1 MKTFETCS
9 PEETETLAAQIAAE
23 TRPGTILLLRGDL
36 GAGKT
41 AFARGFARGLGITDP
56 VSSPTFT
63 IVQEYVCPDGRMLY
77 HMDLYRINDSD
88 AALAFGIDD
97 FLFADNAI
105 SLINRY
111 TYSRGSLSAG
121 CGQCGNRPHRQREL
135 PQNHDPE
142 LNDGGASHVQNGAG
156 VRRNRLPW
164 MADAAQ
170 WTCGAADRRG
180 TVEPLFGTSRSG
192 FREAADRRRVHAL
205 GLVASFRAPERRNIP
220 AWKILKAMT
229 GFCPRIS
236 GSVRSRRRSRSSMPG
251 SRQRESRMSTSST
264 AGRSIRSRRAGA
276 GGCSISKPAGGP
288 SGAGFPARNPRFHQ
302 FRGRIEKI

>member
-105 SLINRY
+105 SLI
-111 TYSRGSLSAG
+111 
-121 CGQCGNRPHRQREL
+121 E
-135 PQNHDPE
+135 
-142 LNDGGASHVQNGAG
+142 
-156 VRRNRLPW
+156 W
-164 MADAAQ
+164 
-170 WTCGAADRRG
+170 
-180 TVEPLFGTSRSG
+180 
-192 FREAADRRRVHAL
+192 
-205 GLVASFRAPERRNIP
+205 PERAEDLYPPDAVNVEIAHTGSENCRRIP
-220 AWKILKAMT
+220 I
-229 GFCPRIS
+229 RI
-236 GSVRSRRRSRSSMPG
+236 
-251 SRQRESRMSTSST
+251 
-264 AGRSIRSRRAGA
+264 
-276 GGCSISKPAGGP
+276 
-288 SGAGFPARNPRFHQ
+288 
-302 FRGRIEKI
+302 